1 MKKVFC
7 ILLTAVLI
15 LSTFSFSLAEETGTG
30 AKMGLGAYIET
41 VETAEKITLP
51 LYISTPENPQEIEL
65 LILNGLQDI
74 PYVSLN
80 DIVSLLNGMIGA
92 ELPDYSMTLRDDGTG
107 LICVVRDNGA
117 VMTVDTDLHTIA
129 FSDSDLFARLPGA
142 ANGLDV
148 NYIMPSDPA
157 YEVTLYRTSSILYR
171 ERGTLVYNL
180 DDYDIYMH
188 VQDGKVYLP
197 LQTVS
202 DILLSNTL
210 NAFALY
216 NRQCV
221 IITNFLPGRQE
232 FDANAMA
239 EAQIDDGMT
248 EEEIAEARANAEMMA
263 SFMQGPIYDLAK
275 IYYAAE
281 PHTRSLEL
289 SVFSYN
295 ELCMA
300 MDHLYGLKEEH
311 KIDSP

>member
-1 MKKVFC
+1 MKKVLC
-7 ILLTAVLI
+7 ILLTAML
-15 LSTFSFSLAEETGTG
+15 LMTSFGFSIAEDADTS

-41 VETAEKITLP
+41 VDSAQKITLP
-51 LYISTPENPQEIEL
+51 LYISSPENPQEIEL

-80 DIVSLLNGMIGA
+80 DIVSLLNSMIGS
-92 ELPDYSMTLRDDGTG
+92 ELPDYSMTLTDEGNGAVFIT
-107 LICVVRDNGA
+107 RDNGA
-117 VMTVDTDLHTIA
+117 VMMVDTDMHTIA
-129 FSDSDLFARLPGA
+129 FSDSDLFARMPGA

-171 ERGTLVYNL
+171 EKGTLEYKL

-197 LQTVS
+197 LQTIS

-221 IITNFLPGRQE
+221 IITNFLPGRHE
-232 FDANAMA
+232 FDANALA
-239 EAQIDDGMT
+239 E
-248 EEEIAEARANAEMMA
+248 
-263 SFMQGPIYDLAK
+263 
-275 IYYAAE
+275 
-281 PHTRSLEL
+281 
-289 SVFSYN
+289 
-295 ELCMA
+295 
-300 MDHLYGLKEEH
+300 
-311 KIDSP
+311 SPNL